1 MSPRVLPP
9 LPAGLVD
16 FESRGFRTANAAA
29 RALLERRA
37 GAFLTGYN
45 TLRRH
50 GVGELPFHL
59 GPMPLDDQG
68 FAYEG
73 AAFAACAHD
82 VLLGRKRNSTLDD
95 LFALAGDRYPHLM
108 HVGAGW
114 VGLLAPPST
123 VLRRAKLDP
132 LLRWLTLDGAGFSRA
147 FLRGRRWNERFRRAS
162 WSSSPSHTVL
172 HQGVGRAM
180 WFMECADPAAI
191 RRRIAAFPPQAHAE
205 LWSGVGLA
213 VCYAGG
219 ADHAALDDLTS
230 LTGPDRV
237 ALAQGAAFAAGARGA
252 AGHVPEHTA
261 TGVRELA
268 GVPVDEAVEWTVAA
282 AHVVSAGE
290 LDIAAYRQWQHLIR
304 DRAARHV

>member
-1 MSPRVLPP
+1 MSPRLLPP

-16 FESRGFRTANAAA
+16 FDRRGFRTGDGAA

-37 GAFLTGYN
+37 LAFLTGYN

-50 GVGELPFHL
+50 GVDELTARLEPC
-59 GPMPLDDQG
+59 PLDDRG

-73 AAFAACAHD
+73 AAFAAAAYD
-82 VLLGRKRNSTLDD
+82 VLRPRTENSTLDA
-95 LFALAGDRYPHLM
+95 LFAVAGDRYPHLM

-114 VGLLAPPST
+114 VGLVAPPTT
-123 VLRRAKLDP
+123 VLRRTRLDP

-147 FLRGRRWNERFRRAS
+147 FLRGRRWNRRFSGAA
-162 WSSSPSHTVL
+162 WSSDPAHAVL

-180 WFMECADPAAI
+180 WFMECTDTAAI
-191 RRRIAAFPPQAHAE
+191 RRRIATFPEEAHSE
-205 LWSGVGLA
+205 LWAGVGLA

-219 ADHAALDDLTS
+219 ADGDALDDLAS
-230 LTGPDRV
+230 LTGPHRV

-252 AGHVPEHTA
+252 AGHVPDHTTTA
-261 TGVRELA
+261 VRALA
-268 GVPVDEAVEWTVAA
+268 GVPVDDAVEWTTSA
-282 AHVVSAGE
+282 AHEVLAGE

-304 DRAARHV
+304 ARAVRHV

>member
-1 MSPRVLPP
+1 MSARILPP
-9 LPAGLVD
+9 LPNSLVD
-16 FESRGFRTANAAA
+16 FENRGFRTENAAA

-37 GAFLTGYN
+37 SAFLLGYN

-50 GVGELPFHL
+50 GVEELAVRLDPC
-59 GPMPLDDQG
+59 PLDDQG

-73 AAFAACAHD
+73 AAFAAAAHD
-82 VLLGRKRNSTLDD
+82 LLRPGRPTTLDA

-114 VGLLAPPST
+114 VGLVAPPSL
-123 VLRRAKLDP
+123 VLRKAKLDP

-147 FLRGRRWNERFRRAS
+147 FLRGKGWNRRFSRAT
-162 WSSSPSHTVL
+162 WSAKPAHTVL

-180 WFMECADPAAI
+180 WFMECTDPAAI
-191 RRRIAAFPPQAHAE
+191 RRRVETFPPEAHAE

-219 ADHAALDDLTS
+219 ADDAALDDLTS
-230 LTGPDRV
+230 LTGPNRV

-252 AGHVPEHTA
+252 AGHVPAHTE

-268 GVPVDEAVEWTVAA
+268 GVSVVEAVEWTVVA
-282 AHVVSAGE
+282 AHEVHAGDV
-290 LDIAAYRQWQHLIR
+290 DIAAYRRWQHLIR
-304 DRAARHV
+304 ERAARHL

>member
-1 MSPRVLPP
+1 MSTRILPP
-9 LPAGLVD
+9 LPTGLVD
-16 FESRGFRTANAAA
+16 FGNRGFRTSNPVA

-37 GAFLTGYN
+37 AAFLLGYN
-45 TLRRH
+45 TLRRN
-50 GVGELPFHL
+50 GIEELANRL
-59 GPMPLDDQG
+59 DGCPLDDLG

-73 AAFAACAHD
+73 AAFAAAAHD
-82 VLLGRKRNSTLDD
+82 LLRPGRGSPLLDAM
-95 LFALAGDRYPHLM
+95 FALAGDRYPHLM

-114 VGLLAPPST
+114 VGLVARPSL
-123 VLRRAKLDP
+123 VLRKARLDP

-147 FLRGRRWNERFRRAS
+147 FLRGKRWNARFTRAA
-162 WSSSPSHTVL
+162 WSAEPAHTVL

-191 RRRIAAFPPQAHAE
+191 RRRIAEFPPQAHAE

-219 ADHAALDDLTS
+219 ADEALDDLPRS
-230 LTGPDRV
+230 PAEPV
-237 ALAQGAAFAAGARGA
+237 ASPGSGLRGGARR
-252 AGHVPEHTA
+252 AGHVPAHTA

-268 GVPVDEAVEWTVAA
+268 GVSVTEAVEWTVVA
-282 AHVVSAGE
+282 AHEVSAGD